1 MYHGHVINNASIFFF
16 DKSNDYYNFRRT
28 RGLKIIAN
36 FGSFKKSTKMGKFE
50 IELLWGFFFANAI
63 VIWAILEKTFG
74 LYNNSIAYYGIYTNL
89 FAIVAIAL
97 YVVALYRKKIDYYNG
112 KMTWR
117 QGFVAGVYMT
127 VVITVLSP
135 ICQYIIHKFIAPELL
150 PNLIAYKVGSGYL
163 SLEAAQKYFNLES
176 YIYQSSSFALSTGV
190 VTSAIT
196 AYFVRTKNY
205 EK

>member
-1 MYHGHVINNASIFFF
+1 
-16 DKSNDYYNFRRT
+16 
-28 RGLKIIAN
+28 
-36 FGSFKKSTKMGKFE
+36 MGKFE
-50 IELLWGFFFANAI
+50 IEIRWGFFFAIAI
-63 VIWAILEKTFG
+63 VIWAILEKTVG
-74 LYNNSIAYYGIYTNL
+74 LYSDNISSYGIYTNL
-89 FAIVAIAL
+89 FALVAITL
-97 YVVALYRKKIDYYNG
+97 YVVALYRKKVDFYGG

-135 ICQYIIHKFIAPELL
+135 LCQYIIHKYVAPELL
-150 PNLIAYKVGSGYL
+150 PNLIAYKVESGYL
-163 SLEAAQKYFNLES
+163 SLEAANKYFNLES

-205 EK
+205 LQS